1 MDSDLTVT
9 ASFRAGTE
17 VKLLSPNGG
26 EIIPAGSPQY
36 PITWEAPSGVVT
48 FKFITTCSGQ
58 RISVNTFTG
67 NNAMWDIP
75 LFRKN
80 KTGCLAKIKAY
91 NAYGTKIGSDNSD
104 GTFTIEGARITFPNQ
119 GNICTGGQ
127 ICTITW
133 MKSPYVPAASTHL
146 SYTLNGINWHKI
158 PDILP
163 GNAESFDWTTPAVT
177 KLKTKCK
184 VKVVLR
190 DSDGKKI
197 GRDVTDGTFMIQR
210 AP

>member
-1 MDSDLTVT
+1 M
-9 ASFRAGTE
+9 
-17 VKLLSPNGG
+17 
-26 EIIPAGSPQY
+26 
-36 PITWEAPSGVVT
+36 APSPSRVT
-48 FKFITTCSGQ
+48 
-58 RISVNTFTG
+58 
-67 NNAMWDIP
+67 
-75 LFRKN
+75 
-80 KTGCLAKIKAY
+80 
-91 NAYGTKIGSDNSD
+91 
-104 GTFTIEGARITFPNQ
+104 RITFPNQ

-133 MKSPYVPAASTHL
+133 TKSPYVPAASTHL

-163 GNAESFDWTTPAVT
+163 GDAESFDWTTPAVA
-177 KLKTKCK
+177 KPKTKCK

-197 GRDVTDGTFMIQR
+197 GRDVSDGTFMIQP